1 MTFRRGNASKQK
13 KTRKGGLAKNR
24 TKKNRIKGGVS
35 VALQNKIADYNA
47 NCRVKSWYTG
57 KFVDKR
63 GSPACDL
70 RKKSLEELYKKERP
84 DREQMESEY
93 KVDNPAEIN
102 DTITK
107 PKKRWGFW

>member
-1 MTFRRGNASKQK
+1 MAVRRGNTSKRK
-13 KTRKGGLAKNR
+13 KTRKVGSTKNR
-24 TKKNRIKGGVS
+24 TKKRRLRGGVS
-35 VALQNKIADYNA
+35 PALQEKIRDYNV

-57 KFVDKR
+57 KFVDKKNA
-63 GSPACDL
+63 PACDL
-70 RKKSLEELYKKERP
+70 RKKTLEELYKKERP
-84 DREQMESEY
+84 DREQMESDY